1 MQRLRLITVLCVTDY
16 TRHFIGVGSDESVFA
31 STELQTI
38 RTRCK
43 LDGEIS
49 KYKQFVPHSTV
60 NIYDRTDL
68 RRVRANAVT
77 PRRLGGTE
85 CCPPARPPVYAPCG
99 RHPAAQSNYD
109 SDRSRT
115 LV

>member
-77 PRRLGGTE
+77 PRRLGGLGDGMLPT
-85 CCPPARPPVYAPCG
+85 RPPSGIRAMWKASGC
-99 RHPAAQSNYD
+99 
-109 SDRSRT
+109 T
-115 LV
+115 E